1 MQHRILIIEAE
12 IKLFDSHSLKE
23 KRILRQKL
31 TEKLRSG
38 HNVSI
43 AETDKQDLWDFIAL
57 TIAYVAIDQSA
68 AEKKAEVL
76 EKRICEILEQDG
88 SGELIRFYREV
99 I

>member
-1 MQHRILIIEAE
+1 VQHRILIIEAE
-12 IKLFDSHSLKE
+12 VKLFDSHSLKE

-99 I
+99 V

>member
-12 IKLFDSHSLKE
+12 VKLFDSHSLKE

-43 AETDKQDLWDFIAL
+43 AETDKQNLWDLIAL

-99 I
+99 V